1 MLPAPYAPFAAVAT
15 LCLSF
20 HRTGSK
26 SRTIAYWALL
36 PLYILT
42 AFLPG
47 AWASSVEIRYL
58 YALLPALYL
67 LARGVWSN
75 TRFSQRFYSMMRSL
89 LIALAVAA
97 LLAMLLML
105 ILLSVDTLFGNSSHI
120 VNHLYVICLLCFL
133 YVLWV
138 KLFFVWLGNFRPKV
152 AIIICIVSILLVIAL
167 TIAAIKLHSYY
178 TSLDYFKQ
186 YLDKKYGLTT

>member
-1 MLPAPYAPFAAVAT
+1 MKPSVIILSKVGLGGGGSFGAFFFALLVFYF
-15 LCLSF
+15 LYRKESDGESGCL
-20 HRTGSK
+20 
-26 SRTIAYWALL
+26 TILLL
-36 PLYILT
+36 PLLPFHLLFKGFEKLFLFEPEGNTFNLPPSGLLKVIVALSTIGLWIMMMSLIETYTDSLGYDIFCVVIL
-42 AFLPG
+42 P
-47 AWASSVEIRYL
+47 I
-58 YALLPALYL
+58 
-67 LARGVWSN
+67 
-75 TRFSQRFYSMMRSL
+75 
-89 LIALAVAA
+89 
-97 LLAMLLML
+97 
-105 ILLSVDTLFGNSSHI
+105 
-120 VNHLYVICLLCFL
+120 LLCFL

>member
-1 MLPAPYAPFAAVAT
+1 MKTTTNFRLRFSRFAALLRTALIGHPVELLILLHAAAAACVAAYPQSHAWMLPAPYAPFAAVAA

-26 SRTIAYWALL
+26 VRTIAYWALL

-42 AFLPG
+42 AFLPD

-67 LARGVWSN
+67 LARGVRSN
-75 TRFSQRFYSMMRSL
+75 ARYSQRFYSMMRSL

-105 ILLSVDTLFGNSSHI
+105 ILLSVETLFTIMLINS
-120 VNHLYVICLLCFL
+120 
-133 YVLWV
+133 
-138 KLFFVWLGNFRPKV
+138 
-152 AIIICIVSILLVIAL
+152 LVFTLSSVTCDVGIAL
-167 TIAAIKLHSYY
+167 L
-178 TSLDYFKQ
+178 
-186 YLDKKYGLTT
+186 